1 MLRKQVTTILA
12 YISAEKL
19 RVPYMEWSLA
29 ARVEVQATYVDDLVD
44 GEMERVFNGKRDMLA
59 VQITEHLREKFD
71 LDQKAAEVVGKVRNV
86 KSYVNSYIHN
96 FYGRNLKPLANVM
109 WTWTGEFNTI

>member
-19 RVPYMEWSLA
+19 RVPYAEWSLA
-29 ARVEVQATYVDDLVD
+29 ARDEVQANYVDDLVD
-44 GEMERVFNGKRDMLA
+44 GKMERLFNGKRDTLA
-59 VQITEHLREKFD
+59 VEINDHLSVKFN
-71 LDQKAAEVVGKVRNV
+71 LDQKTAEVVGKVRNV